1 MAGGLVIAIVSHYT
15 AHLFEQLS
23 QRQFRLLVIS
33 LLLIMVTVQCLL
45 LWAIP
50 LTIYH
55 DPFRVLDQAVQ
66 LAHHHYQWQSTYFW
80 RYPNNVCLT
89 YFLSRWLIVTDKL
102 GLSVNLSLAI
112 LEIVTLDGLIG
123 LLLLTVHHLSK
134 RRSMVVD
141 ALLFLMVTPFAYT
154 YYLTVFYSDT
164 LIMLI
169 IMAIIAILIYW
180 PQLTKIKRW
189 LVGSLL
195 LSLTACGILIKASLI
210 VIVPAML
217 LTVLTVQKYRHQ
229 LGQLKAP
236 LIAILVGVAVALPLQ
251 AIVYRSANFHPNQD
265 YQFPVSAWVSMGL
278 NTHSR
283 GTYSD
288 HDVAKLVQIKH
299 YRQRSRVANQRLG
312 HRVHRLGIPRI
323 LKQVIIKTGIL
334 LNGANIGQWY
344 NGGAREAPA
353 WYQSRL
359 VTILEIIAVTYQ
371 MALAAL
377 YWLVIGRLLHW
388 QGTGSAH
395 HFFVASFS
403 VLLALGFLAFYACLW
418 EVEERYGQVI
428 IPLLLVFLASSK
440 PGNVVSSCRNIV
452 GRVAATAVL
461 TIIALMSG
469 AATQLTG
476 SAQTN
481 TLANA
486 KVVAAQRAQLSTTYN
501 ARPDVIKPRQI
512 ISQEII
518 LNRPAKRVSVQ
529 TYPGAQT
536 SGKLIS
542 LSTHRHYLLTKSGPE
557 NLVGYYHLPAG
568 KYRIEVAN
576 HTQTAQPQAVV
587 HVHGYRL
594 APHSL
599 QKDGQHFTD
608 ASLIYKITAK
618 IKPIKNA

>member
-15 AHLFEQLS
+15 AHLFKQLS
-23 QRQFRLLVIS
+23 QRQFRLLVIC
-33 LLLIMVTVQCLL
+33 LLLIMIIIQCLL

-50 LTIYH
+50 LTVYH

-89 YFLSRWLIVTDKL
+89 YFLSRWLIVTDWL

-112 LEIVTLDGLIG
+112 LEMITLDGLIG
-123 LLLLTVHHLSK
+123 LILLIVYRLSK
-134 RRSMVVD
+134 RRSMVVG
-141 ALLFLMVTPFAYT
+141 ALLFLMATPFAYT
-154 YYLTVFYSDT
+154 YYLTVFYSDS

-169 IMAIIAILIYW
+169 ILAIIAILIYW
-180 PQLTKIKRW
+180 PVLTKTKRW
-189 LVGSLL
+189 LAGSILL
-195 LSLTACGILIKASLI
+195 LLTACGILIKASLI
-210 VIVPAML
+210 VIVPALL
-217 LTVLTVQKYRHQ
+217 LTIFTIQKYRHL
-229 LGQLKAP
+229 LGWLKAP
-236 LIAILVGVAVALPLQ
+236 LIAILVGVTIALPLQ
-251 AIVYRSANFHPNQD
+251 GIVYHSANFHPNRD

-288 HDVAKLVQIKH
+288 HDVTQLVQIKH
-299 YRQRSRVANQRLG
+299 YRQRSRVANQRLR
-312 HRVHRLGIPRI
+312 HRIHRLGIAGI

-359 VTILEIIAVTYQ
+359 VTILKTIAVAYQ

-395 HFFVASFS
+395 HFFIASFS
-403 VLLALGFLAFYACLW
+403 VLLALGFLAFYSCLW

-428 IPLLLVFLASSK
+428 IPLLLIFLASSM
-440 PGNVVSSCRNIV
+440 PGSVASSCRNIA
-452 GRVAATAVL
+452 GRVAATIIL

-469 AATQLTG
+469 DSTQLTG

-501 ARPDVIKPRQI
+501 ARPNVIKPGQI

-518 LNRPAKRVSVQ
+518 LNRPANRVSVQ
-529 TYPGAQT
+529 TYPDAQT
-536 SGKLIS
+536 SGELVS

-557 NLVGYYHLPAG
+557 NLVGYYQLPAG
-568 KYRIEVAN
+568 KYRIEVTN
-576 HTQTAQPQAVV
+576 HTHVDQPQAVV
-587 HVHGYRL
+587 HVHGYQL

-599 QKDGQHFTD
+599 QKDGQRFTD
-608 ASLIYKITAK
+608 ASLIYKVTSK
-618 IKPIKNA
+618 LRQ

>member
-15 AHLFEQLS
+15 SRLFEQLS

-33 LLLIMVTVQCLL
+33 LLLIMVIVQCLL

-89 YFLSRWLIVTDKL
+89 YFLSRWLIVTDGL

-112 LEIVTLDGLIG
+112 LEMVTLDGLIG
-123 LLLLTVHHLSK
+123 LILLTVHRLSK
-134 RRSMVVD
+134 RRSMVVG
-141 ALLFLMVTPFAYT
+141 ALLFLMATPFAYT

-180 PQLTKIKRW
+180 PRLTKTKRW
-189 LVGSLL
+189 LAGGLL
-195 LSLTACGILIKASLI
+195 LLLTACGILIKASLI
-210 VIVPAML
+210 VIAPALL
-217 LTVLTVQKYRHQ
+217 LTILTIQKDRHQ
-229 LGQLKAP
+229 LGRLKAP
-236 LIAILVGVAVALPLQ
+236 VIAILVGIALALPLQ
-251 AIVYRSANFHPNQD
+251 AIVYRSANFQPNQD

-278 NTHSR
+278 NTHNR

-288 HDVAKLVQIKH
+288 HDVAKLVQVKH

-312 HRVHRLGIPRI
+312 HRIHRLGIAGI
-323 LKQVIIKTGIL
+323 LKQITIKIGIL

-371 MALAAL
+371 MALATL

-388 QGTGSAH
+388 QDTGSAH
-395 HFFVASFS
+395 HFFIASFS
-403 VLLALGFLAFYACLW
+403 VLLALGFLTFYACLW

-440 PGNVVSSCRNIV
+440 PGNISSSWHNIA
-452 GRVAATAVL
+452 GRGEAIAIL
-461 TIIALMSG
+461 TIIALLSG
-469 AATQLTG
+469 ATTQLTG

-481 TLANA
+481 TLANV
-486 KVVAAQRAQLSTTYN
+486 KVVAAQRAQLLTTYN
-501 ARPDVIKPRQI
+501 TRPDQIKPGKI

-518 LNRPAKRVSVQ
+518 LNRPANRVSVQ

-536 SGKLIS
+536 SGELIS
-542 LSTHRHYLLTKSGPE
+542 LSTHHHYQLSKSGPE
-557 NLVGYYHLPAG
+557 NLVGYYQLPAG

-576 HTQTAQPQAVV
+576 HTPIDQPQAVV
-587 HVHGYRL
+587 HVHGYYL
-594 APHSL
+594 APHPL
-599 QKDGQHFTD
+599 KKDGQHFTD
-608 ASLIYKITAK
+608 ASLIYKVTTRLR
-618 IKPIKNA
+618 KNA